1 MNYMTAIALDR
12 ETRNYWEQI
21 KCASSKAK
29 LTLITL
35 LSASMADEEE
45 MVITRRPSKVRRL
58 STMTDEQME
67 LEMEGEPTPIMIEKE
82 EIPADIVKA
91 NSGRIAK
98 GLEKWL

>member
-1 MNYMTAIALDR
+1 MNYMTAIALDS

-21 KCASSKAK
+21 KSASSKAK

-35 LSASMADEEE
+35 LSASMADEEG
-45 MVITRRPSKVRRL
+45 MVITRRPSKVHRL

-67 LEMEGEPTPIMIEKE
+67 LEMQGEATPIMIEE
-82 EIPADIVKA
+82 EAIPADIVKA
-91 NSGRIAK
+91 NSGRISE